1 MSTPKPIQIAIEAIV
16 KGQRNVDELANDLRA
31 LSGVLDDELS
41 EHAKEAAQALEA
53 LGAKQRALESFKE
66 LGTQTRDLSV
76 EFRKAQDDAKRLGTE
91 LKPVAAAAKAFAEA
105 EQQAQTAVA
114 DAKRSLD
121 SKRNALRTLRKETD
135 AAGKKTEDYKRAE
148 EGLKAAIAAAKTELT
163 QRKEALKQAG
173 SEAQKAAR
181 AEAALQQEYKGAVS
195 NVRNVSAAL
204 QQKRAALK
212 DATAQMQRLG
222 VATTDLNIHE
232 RNLKN
237 AIAQKREE
245 VQRMAPAY
253 QQAAAA
259 ASGAAVQQ
267 LAAQRT
273 LKDGLGDIAAQI
285 QRIQSIAMV
294 ALGGSWAIGKAK
306 EIADVADEF
315 KNLRARVEL
324 ATGEG
329 QLFAQSWEQVSR
341 VAQATYSSLS
351 STATLF
357 ARLTDAGKSAGQS
370 AQAAA
375 QQAMALTETINQAV
389 QLSGASA
396 QASDAA
402 ITQLIQGLQSGVLRG
417 EEFNS
422 VMEQAPRL
430 AKAMADG
437 LGVTTG
443 ELRKLAGEGA
453 LTTEVVIKALQGQAD
468 VVANEFGKLPATV
481 GRALENLRTQ
491 WMLYVGSAD
500 AGLLSTENA
509 AKAINYLAENI
520 DTLIN
525 ALQTAGKLW
534 AALKIAQLASDF
546 GAWATKT
553 LAATQAMEANTV
565 ATAANTAAQKANAA
579 AVGASAAAMGAQA
592 AAAKTSAFI
601 QAELARNAKNAAIF
615 AGQAT
620 KAQQAAT
627 AAMKGGAGAAGML
640 GKGLGSVGRAVV
652 GFAGGWV
659 GLVANLVLFR
669 SEIES
674 GIRSVVEWGK
684 SFTAAGRQLKEFEE
698 EQRRAAEA
706 SSYQAKVAE
715 EVAQANKRISQ
726 ALEESRNASFGLSKE
741 GQGLIATFQGMVREG
756 KRVDEALAKIGEGFD
771 LSGKAGIQ
779 NAAAVL
785 DKLQADGQITAEQFA
800 QAWQGALEKIDLG
813 VFAVNAQTA
822 LQGGVREAERMAQV
836 MDAVVHQAVLRTGL
850 DFDVLRGRIGAASRS
865 AINDADAIAAG
876 FNRLKANGVDAGRA
890 LQASL
895 SRGID
900 TADSQQAVEA
910 LKGKIEELRAKLG
923 DEVADGLL
931 DQAAAKARELKTAL
945 EDSTP
950 GIQSVQEAMRQLG
963 VVSDESLLRTAETAR
978 KAYEAIRDSGTA
990 TPREIALA
998 FEKAADAA
1006 EKSADRSMQAWAK
1019 AEQQRLRYQQQAAE
1033 NKPAPDKQPGSDT
1046 KPAPGNKPGRT
1057 SQSLAVPRGA
1067 TEEEAER
1074 LRKAQRQGK
1083 WAYDRELEKVQ
1094 ERIRKDEDEQR
1105 RQSERDELERQNQ
1118 ARREQ
1123 LASADTGPSNRD
1135 LLAEMRQQPT
1145 GQPQPEQQQGWGA
1158 QQVQQIIRHEIALP
1172 GGDVLGINVADSSS
1186 SDALNALFEQ
1196 LERGAQMAGGRF

>member
-31 LSGVLDDELS
+31 LGGVLDDELS

-91 LKPVAAAAKAFAEA
+91 LKTEAAAAKAFAEA

-121 SKRNALRTLRKETD
+121 SKRNALRTLHKETD

-148 EGLKAAIAAAKTELT
+148 EGLKAAIAAARTELT
-163 QRKEALKQAG
+163 QRKAALKQAG

-553 LAATQAMEANTV
+553 LAATQAMEANT
-565 ATAANTAAQKANAA
+565 AAQKANAA

-592 AAAKTSAFI
+592 AAAKTSAFV
-601 QAELARNAKNAAIF
+601 QGELARNAKNAAIF
-615 AGQAT
+615 GGKAT

-659 GLVANLVLFR
+659 GIVANLVLFR

-698 EQRRAAEA
+698 EQRRAAEV

-822 LQGGVREAERMAQV
+822 LQGGAREAERLAQV

-850 DFDVLRGRIGAASRS
+850 DFDVLQGKIGAASRS

-1046 KPAPGNKPGRT
+1046 KPAPANKPGRT
-1057 SQSLAVPRGA
+1057 SQSPAVPRGA

-1083 WAYDRELEKVQ
+1083 WVYDRELEKVQ

-1123 LASADTGPSNRD
+1123 LANADTGPSNRD

-1172 GGDVLGINVADSSS
+1172 GGDVLGIHVADSAS